1 VEDPSFDLY
10 CFSYRDIVHTG
21 SHTME
26 QPWLGEASWMSPYT
40 YNITINA
47 RTARE
52 RGLKDGDVIELESIS
67 RGKVRGPLKLMEG

>member
-1 VEDPSFDLY
+1 
-10 CFSYRDIVHTG
+10 
-21 SHTME
+21 ME

-52 RGLKDGDVIELESIS
+52 RGLKHGDVIELESIS